1 MKQWILIGMTALIMV
16 ACQTNNQQVMIS
28 DTTIQNS
35 ITAITAAHPEADTA
49 LVTRG
54 VKQVAALWQ
63 ESDGNEADFQ
73 ALVTSSYAGT
83 QAERHT
89 LYNRLSHIIEL
100 CSQSADMLNN
110 TLQEPT
116 TLVGK
121 GEPTTVDWIISGYSP
136 ISHFAEDMFANKIA
150 HICILNFPHYTLN
163 EKNQLGSQW
172 TREQWAYARLGD
184 MFHTRVPGSVTAA
197 YAQALSQ
204 AENYIAGYNIMMHC
218 LRNEQGEQLW
228 QEPMALLSHWN
239 LRDELKSNYAEAKEP
254 TPNPSLRAPQKVSF
268 FGDPATGRE
277 LGRER
282 QEMIYQIML
291 RIIRQEIP
299 ECVVN
304 NEEYVW
310 YPETNRLEARGEKA
324 PQKSAD
330 FSGTPQKAKGERLE
344 AKGNKAKGERLEAK
358 GEREPDTR
366 YQQII
371 NIFHAL
377 QAVDQYRHDA
387 PSHVERTFNED
398 LQIPFEEIEA
408 LFTQLISSN
417 EVKQVAAI
425 IRERLG
431 RDLRPY
437 DIWYD
442 GFKSRSTISE
452 DHLTAQTQQ
461 RYPNAKAFERD
472 MPRML
477 MDLGFAP
484 QKAKEVASHIVVEAA
499 RGSGHARPCVGRE
512 QPARLRT
519 RISEKGMDYKG
530 YNIAV
535 HEFGHNVEE
544 VISLYDMDYYTLA
557 GIPNTGF
564 TEASAFLFQER
575 DLEILNYE
583 LGIKN
588 DANEDNSKLLIQN
601 STFDMI
607 WGMYE
612 IMGVSLVDMR
622 MWQWLYANPNATAAD
637 LREAVL
643 AIAAEVWNA
652 YYAPVLGEKNSPLLG
667 IYSHMVGYAL
677 YLPAYPIGNLVQYQL
692 EEHLAKCATPEEWAK
707 EYTRIYQQ
715 GCLTPNAW
723 MRGAVGTPMSV
734 EPILKAVREQL

>member
-1 MKQWILIGMTALIMV
+1 MRKYNYNMKYPIFFLCIAAMLT
-16 ACQTNNQQVMIS
+16 ACQPKHTQVMIS
-28 DTTIQNS
+28 DTTIQAS
-35 ITAITAAHPEADTA
+35 IAAITTAHPETDMA
-49 LVTRG
+49 LVARG
-54 VKQVAALWQ
+54 VEQVAALWN
-63 ESDGNEADFQ
+63 ESDGSETDFKT
-73 ALVTSSYAGT
+73 LVSGSYAGS
-83 QAERHT
+83 AKEREV
-89 LYNRLSHIIEL
+89 LYQRLAHIIEQ

-116 TLVGK
+116 TLMGK
-121 GEPTTVDWIISGYSP
+121 GEPNSVDWLISGYSP
-136 ISHFAEDMFANKIA
+136 MSHFAEDMFANKIA
-150 HICILNFPHYTLN
+150 HICVLNFPHYSLE
-163 EKNQLGSQW
+163 EKNTLGSQW
-172 TREQWAYARLGD
+172 TRQEWAYARMGD
-184 MFHTRVPGSVTAA
+184 MFHTRVPGNVMAA
-197 YAQALSQ
+197 YSQALSQ

-218 LRNEQGEQLW
+218 LRTEQGEQLW

-239 LRDELKSNYAEAKEP
+239 LRDELKSNYAAVPHAHEK
-254 TPNPSLRAPQKVSF
+254 
-268 FGDPATGRE
+268 
-277 LGRER
+277 
-282 QEMIYQIML
+282 QEMIYQVML

-299 ECVVN
+299 ACVVN
-304 NEEYVW
+304 NEEYTW
-310 YPETNRLEARGEKA
+310 CPQTNEVKGGRREARGE
-324 PQKSAD
+324 
-330 FSGTPQKAKGERLE
+330 
-344 AKGNKAKGERLEAK
+344 
-358 GEREPDTR
+358 RELDTR

-377 QAVDQYRHDA
+377 QAIDKYRADA
-387 PSHVERTFNED
+387 PSHVLRTFNED
-398 LQIPFEEIEA
+398 LQIPFGEIEA
-408 LFTQLISSN
+408 LFTQLIQSD

-452 DHLTAQTQQ
+452 DHLTAQTQK
-461 RYPNAKAFERD
+461 RYPNAKAFEKD

-477 MDLGFAP
+477 MELGFAAD
-484 QKAKEVASHIVVEAA
+484 KAKEVASHIVVEAA

-519 RISEKGMDYKG
+519 RVSDKGMDYKG

-544 VISLYDMDYYTLA
+544 VISLYDIDYYTLA

-575 DLEILNYE
+575 DMQLLGYE
-583 LGIKN
+583 AKG
-588 DANEDNSKLLIQN
+588 ERGESLL
-601 STFDMI
+601 DMI

-622 MWQWLYANPNATAAD
+622 MWQWLYVNPKATAAE

-643 AIAAEVWNA
+643 AIAAEVWNE
-652 YYAPVLGEKNSPLLG
+652 YYAPVLGEKDSPLLG

-692 EEHLAKCATPEEWAK
+692 DEHLAQYATSQEWAK

-715 GCLTPNAW
+715 GSLTPDAW
-723 MRGAVGTPMSV
+723 MRGAVGTSMSV
-734 EPILKAVREQL
+734 EPILKAVRERLKVRG

>member
-1 MKQWILIGMTALIMV
+1 MCANITKTMKYPIIFLGIAALLT
-16 ACQTNNQQVMIS
+16 ACQPKHKQIMIS
-28 DTTIQNS
+28 DTTIQAS
-35 ITAITAAHPEADTA
+35 IAAITTAHPEADVA

-54 VKQVAALWQ
+54 VEQVATLWQ
-63 ESDGNEADFQ
+63 ENDGSEADFQ
-73 ALVTSSYAGT
+73 DLVSRSYAGT
-83 QAERHT
+83 CEEKQM
-89 LYNRLSHIIEL
+89 LYNRLAYIIEQ
-100 CSQSADMLNN
+100 CNQSADMLNN

-116 TLVGK
+116 TLLGK
-121 GEPTTVDWIISGYSP
+121 GEPTQVDWIISGYSP
-136 ISHFAEDMFANKIA
+136 MAHFTEDMFANKIA
-150 HICILNFPHYTLN
+150 HICVLNFPHYSLE
-163 EKNQLGSQW
+163 EKNTLGKDWSRQ
-172 TREQWAYARLGD
+172 EWAYARMGD
-184 MFHTRVPGSVTAA
+184 IFNTRVPGDVMAA
-197 YAQALSQ
+197 YSQALSQ

-239 LRDELKSNYAEAKEP
+239 LRDELKSNYATVPHAHEK
-254 TPNPSLRAPQKVSF
+254 
-268 FGDPATGRE
+268 
-277 LGRER
+277 
-282 QEMIYQIML
+282 QEMIYQVML

-299 ECVVN
+299 NCVVN
-304 NEEYVW
+304 NDELLW
-310 YPETNRLEARGEKA
+310 CPTTN
-324 PQKSAD
+324 D
-330 FSGTPQKAKGERLE
+330 VSGKPNSDIKLKVDI
-344 AKGNKAKGERLEAK
+344 K
-358 GEREPDTR
+358 REPDTR

-377 QAVDQYRHDA
+377 QAIDKHRPDA
-387 PSHVERTFNED
+387 PSHVLRTFNED

-408 LFTQLISSN
+408 LFTQLIQSD
-417 EVKQVAAI
+417 EVKQVATI

-452 DHLTAQTQQ
+452 AHLTTQTQQ
-461 RYPNAKAFERD
+461 RYPDAKAFEKD
-472 MPRML
+472 ILRML
-477 MDLGFAP
+477 MDLGFAKN
-484 QKAKEVASHIVVEAA
+484 KAKAIASHIVVEAA

-519 RISEKGMDYKG
+519 RVGEKGMDYKG

-544 VISLYDMDYYTLA
+544 VISLYDIDYYTLA

-575 DLEILNYE
+575 DMQLLGYE
-583 LGIKN
+583 AKGKKG
-588 DANEDNSKLLIQN
+588 ESLL
-601 STFDMI
+601 DMI

-622 MWQWLYANPNATAAD
+622 MWQWLYAHPTATAAE

-643 AIAAEVWNA
+643 VIAAEVWNE
-652 YYAPVLGEKNSPLLG
+652 YYAPILGEKDSPLLG

-692 EEHLAKCATPEEWAK
+692 DEHLAKYLTPQEWAQ

-715 GCLTPNAW
+715 GSLTPDAW
-723 MRGAVGTPMSV
+723 MRGAVGRPMSV
-734 EPILKAVREQL
+734 EPILKAVREMLKVRE

>member
-1 MKQWILIGMTALIMV
+1 MKHPIFLLGISLLLA
-16 ACQTNNQQVMIS
+16 ACHNNATMIS
-28 DTTIQNS
+28 KQHIQS
-35 ITAITAAHPEADTA
+35 AITTVLQAHPTADSA
-49 LVTRG
+49 MLARG
-54 VKQVAALWQ
+54 AKQVAALWR
-63 ESDGNEADFQ
+63 ESDGTEMDYQTLIA
-73 ALVTSSYAGT
+73 SSYAAT
-83 QAERHT
+83 DAEKQQ
-89 LYNRLSHIIEL
+89 LYNRMAFILEQ
-100 CSQSADMLNN
+100 CRQSADMLNN

-116 TLVGK
+116 TLLGK
-121 GEPTTVDWIISGYSP
+121 SEPTQIDWIISGYSP
-136 ISHFAEDMFANKIA
+136 MAHFAEDMFANKIA
-150 HICILNFPHYTLN
+150 HICVLNFPHYSLE
-163 EKNQLGSQW
+163 EKNTLGKDW
-172 TREQWAYARLGD
+172 TRQEWAYARLGD
-184 MFHTRVPGSVTAA
+184 VFSSRVPGHVVANYS
-197 YAQALSQ
+197 QALSE

-239 LRDELKSNYAEAKEP
+239 LRDELKSNYVEAKEP
-254 TPNPSLRAPQKVSF
+254 TPDPSLK
-268 FGDPATGRE
+268 GRE

-304 NEEYVW
+304 SDQYLWAPYSNTATPINEEIHNSKFL
-310 YPETNRLEARGEKA
+310 TQN
-324 PQKSAD
+324 SN
-330 FSGTPQKAKGERLE
+330 S
-344 AKGNKAKGERLEAK
+344 
-358 GEREPDTR
+358 R

-371 NIFHAL
+371 NIFHAA
-377 QAVDQYRHDA
+377 QQIDAYRSDA
-387 PSHVERTFNED
+387 PTHVLRTFNED
-398 LQIPFEEIEA
+398 LQIPFEEIES
-408 LFTQLISSN
+408 LFTQLVQSD

-442 GFKSRSTISE
+442 GFKSRSSISE
-452 DHLTAQTQQ
+452 DVLTAETQK
-461 RYPNAKAFERD
+461 RYPDAKAFEKD

-477 MDLGFAP
+477 MDLGFASD
-484 QKAKEVASHIVVEAA
+484 KANAIASHIVVEAA

-519 RISEKGMDYKG
+519 RVSNKGMDYKG

-544 VISLYDMDYYTLA
+544 VISLYDIDYYTLA

-575 DLEILNYE
+575 DLQ
-583 LGIKN
+583 
-588 DANEDNSKLLIQN
+588 LLHH
-601 STFDMI
+601 STQSQPHADQLFDLI

-622 MWQWLYANPNATAAD
+622 MWQWLYANPKATAAD
-637 LREAVL
+637 LREAVIR
-643 AIAAEVWNA
+643 IASEVWNQ
-652 YYAPVLGEKNSPLLG
+652 YYAPVLGEKDSPLLA
-667 IYSHMVGYAL
+667 IYSHMIGYAL

-692 EEHLAKCATPEEWAK
+692 EEHLAQCGTAQEWAQ

-715 GCLTPNAW
+715 GCLTPDAW
-723 MRGAVGTPMSV
+723 MRGAVGSPMSV
-734 EPILKAVREQL
+734 EPILNAVREALR

>member
-1 MKQWILIGMTALIMV
+1 MRKYNYNMKYPIFFLCIAAMLT
-16 ACQTNNQQVMIS
+16 ACQPKHTQVMIS
-28 DTTIQNS
+28 DTTIQAS
-35 ITAITAAHPEADTA
+35 IAAITAANPEADMA
-49 LVTRG
+49 LVARG
-54 VKQVAALWQ
+54 VEQVAALWN
-63 ESDGNEADFQ
+63 ESDGSETDFKT
-73 ALVTSSYAGT
+73 LVSGSYAGS
-83 QAERHT
+83 AKEREV
-89 LYNRLSHIIEL
+89 LYQRLAHIIEQ

-116 TLVGK
+116 TLMGK
-121 GEPTTVDWIISGYSP
+121 GEPNSVDWLISGYSP
-136 ISHFAEDMFANKIA
+136 MSHFAEDMFANKIA
-150 HICILNFPHYTLN
+150 HICVLNFPHYSLE
-163 EKNQLGSQW
+163 EKNTLGSQW
-172 TREQWAYARLGD
+172 TRQEWAYARMGD
-184 MFHTRVPGSVTAA
+184 MFHTRVPGNVMAA
-197 YAQALSQ
+197 YSQALSQ

-218 LRNEQGEQLW
+218 LRTEQGEQLW

-239 LRDELKSNYAEAKEP
+239 LRDELKSNYAAVPHAHEK
-254 TPNPSLRAPQKVSF
+254 
-268 FGDPATGRE
+268 
-277 LGRER
+277 
-282 QEMIYQIML
+282 QEMIYQVML

-299 ECVVN
+299 ACVVN
-304 NEEYVW
+304 NEEYTW
-310 YPETNRLEARGEKA
+310 CPQTNEVKGGRREARGE
-324 PQKSAD
+324 
-330 FSGTPQKAKGERLE
+330 
-344 AKGNKAKGERLEAK
+344 
-358 GEREPDTR
+358 RELDTR

-377 QAVDQYRHDA
+377 QAIDKYRADA
-387 PSHVERTFNED
+387 PSHVLRTFNED
-398 LQIPFEEIEA
+398 LQIPFGEIEA
-408 LFTQLISSN
+408 LFTQLIQSD

-452 DHLTAQTQQ
+452 DHLTAQTQK
-461 RYPNAKAFERD
+461 RYPNAKAFEKD

-477 MDLGFAP
+477 MELGFAAD
-484 QKAKEVASHIVVEAA
+484 KAKEVASHIVVEAA

-519 RISEKGMDYKG
+519 RVSDKGMDYKG

-544 VISLYDMDYYTLA
+544 VISLYDIDYYTLA

-575 DLEILNYE
+575 DMQLLGYE
-583 LGIKN
+583 AKG
-588 DANEDNSKLLIQN
+588 ERGESLL
-601 STFDMI
+601 DMI

-622 MWQWLYANPNATAAD
+622 MWQWLYVNPKATAAE

-643 AIAAEVWNA
+643 AIAAEVWNE
-652 YYAPVLGEKNSPLLG
+652 YYAPVLGEKDSPLLG

-692 EEHLAKCATPEEWAK
+692 DEHLAQYATSQEWAK

-715 GCLTPNAW
+715 GSLTPDAW
-723 MRGAVGTPMSV
+723 MRGAVGTAMSV
-734 EPILKAVREQL
+734 EPILKAVRERLKVRG

>member
-1 MKQWILIGMTALIMV
+1 MKYPILFLGIAVMLT
-16 ACQTNNQQVMIS
+16 ACQPNHKPVMIS
-28 DTTIQNS
+28 DTTIQAS
-35 ITAITAAHPEADTA
+35 ITAITTAHPEADVA
-49 LVTRG
+49 LVTRD
-54 VKQVAALWQ
+54 VEQVASLWQ
-63 ESDGNEADFQ
+63 KNDGSEADFQ
-73 ALVTSSYAGT
+73 DLVSHSYAGT
-83 QAERHT
+83 CEERIV
-89 LYNRLSHIIEL
+89 LYSRLAHIIEQ

-121 GEPTTVDWIISGYSP
+121 GEPTSVDWIISGYSP
-136 ISHFAEDMFANKIA
+136 MAHFAEDMFANKIA
-150 HICILNFPHYTLN
+150 HICVLNFPHYSLE
-163 EKNQLGSQW
+163 EKNTLGKDW
-172 TREQWAYARLGD
+172 TRQEWAYARLGD
-184 MFHTRVPGSVTAA
+184 VFTDRVPGKVMAA
-197 YAQALSQ
+197 YSQALSE

-228 QEPMALLSHWN
+228 QEPIALLSHWN
-239 LRDELKSNYAEAKEP
+239 LRDELKSNYVAGDEAMRRLGKEK
-254 TPNPSLRAPQKVSF
+254 Q
-268 FGDPATGRE
+268 E
-277 LGRER
+277 L
-282 QEMIYQIML
+282 IYQVML

-299 ECVVN
+299 NCVIN
-304 NEEYVW
+304 SDQLLW
-310 YPETNRLEARGEKA
+310 CPTTNVV
-324 PQKSAD
+324 
-330 FSGTPQKAKGERLE
+330 SGNPNSNIKLKVDVS
-344 AKGNKAKGERLEAK
+344 
-358 GEREPDTR
+358 REPDTR

-377 QAVDQYRHDA
+377 QSIDAYRPDA
-387 PSHVERTFNED
+387 PSHVLRTFNED
-398 LQIPFEEIEA
+398 LQIPFEEIES
-408 LFTQLISSN
+408 LFTQLIQSD

-442 GFKSRSTISE
+442 GFKSRSSISE
-452 DHLTAQTQQ
+452 DVLTAETQK
-461 RYPNAKAFERD
+461 RYPDAKAFEKD

-477 MDLGFAP
+477 MQLEFAP
-484 QKAKEVASHIVVEAA
+484 EKAKELASHIVVEAA

-519 RISEKGMDYKG
+519 RVGAKGMDYKG

-575 DLEILNYE
+575 DLEIMNYE

-588 DANEDNSKLLIQN
+588 YTADHSKLLIQN
-601 STFDMI
+601 SKFDML

-622 MWQWLYANPNATAAD
+622 MWQWLYANPKATAAE
-637 LREAVL
+637 LREAVI
-643 AIAAEVWNA
+643 AIASDVWNH
-652 YYAPVLGEKNSPLLG
+652 YYAPILGEKDSPLLA

-692 EEHLAKCATPEEWAK
+692 EEHLSQCTTREEWAK

-715 GCLTPNAW
+715 GCLTPDAW
-723 MRGAVGTPMSV
+723 MRGAVGNAMSV
-734 EPILKAVREQL
+734 EPILRAVKQALND

>member
-1 MKQWILIGMTALIMV
+1 MCANITKTMKYPIIFLGIAALLT
-16 ACQTNNQQVMIS
+16 ACQPKHKQIMIS
-28 DTTIQNS
+28 DTTIQAS
-35 ITAITAAHPEADTA
+35 IAAITTAHPEADVA

-54 VKQVAALWQ
+54 VEQVATLWQ
-63 ESDGNEADFQ
+63 ENDGSEADFQ
-73 ALVTSSYAGT
+73 DLVSRSYAGT
-83 QAERHT
+83 CEEKQM
-89 LYNRLSHIIEL
+89 LYNRLAYIIEQ
-100 CSQSADMLNN
+100 CNQSADMLNN

-116 TLVGK
+116 TLLGK
-121 GEPTTVDWIISGYSP
+121 CEPTQVDWIISGYSP
-136 ISHFAEDMFANKIA
+136 MAHFAEDMFANKIA
-150 HICILNFPHYTLN
+150 HVCVLNFPHYSLE
-163 EKNQLGSQW
+163 EKNTLGKDWSRQ
-172 TREQWAYARLGD
+172 EWAYARLGD
-184 MFHTRVPGSVTAA
+184 VFTDRVPGKVMAA
-197 YAQALSQ
+197 YSQALSE

-228 QEPMALLSHWN
+228 QEPIALLSHWN
-239 LRDELKSNYAEAKEP
+239 LRDELKSNYVAGDEAMRRLGKEK
-254 TPNPSLRAPQKVSF
+254 Q
-268 FGDPATGRE
+268 E
-277 LGRER
+277 L
-282 QEMIYQIML
+282 IYQVML

-299 ECVVN
+299 NCVIN
-304 NEEYVW
+304 NDQLLW
-310 YPETNRLEARGEKA
+310 CPTTNIV
-324 PQKSAD
+324 
-330 FSGTPQKAKGERLE
+330 SGNPNSNIKLKVDVS
-344 AKGNKAKGERLEAK
+344 
-358 GEREPDTR
+358 REPDTR

-377 QAVDQYRHDA
+377 QSIDTYRPDA
-387 PSHVERTFNED
+387 PSHVLRTFNED

-408 LFTQLISSN
+408 LFTQLIQSD
-417 EVKQVAAI
+417 EVKQVARI

-442 GFKSRSTISE
+442 GFKSRSNISE
-452 DHLTAQTQQ
+452 DVLTAETQKL
-461 RYPNAKAFERD
+461 YPDAKAFEKD

-477 MDLGFAP
+477 MELGFAP
-484 QKAKEVASHIVVEAA
+484 EKAKELASHIVVESA

-519 RISEKGMDYKG
+519 RVGVKGMDYKG

-575 DLEILNYE
+575 DLQL
-583 LGIKN
+583 LHKN
-588 DANEDNSKLLIQN
+588 LQTSQN
-601 STFDMI
+601 AEQIFDLI

-622 MWQWLYANPNATAAD
+622 MWQWLYANQKATAAE
-637 LREAVL
+637 LREAVIV
-643 AIAAEVWNA
+643 IANDVWNE
-652 YYAPVLGEKNSPLLG
+652 YYAPVLGEKDSPLLA

-692 EEHLAKCATPEEWAK
+692 EEHLTQCATPEEWAK

-715 GCLTPNAW
+715 GCLTPDAW
-723 MRGAVGTPMSV
+723 MRGAVGKPMSV
-734 EPILKAVREQL
+734 EPILTAVREALNQ

>member
-1 MKQWILIGMTALIMV
+1 MCANITKTMKYPIIFLGIAALLT
-16 ACQTNNQQVMIS
+16 ACQPKHKQIMIS
-28 DTTIQNS
+28 DTTIQAS
-35 ITAITAAHPEADTA
+35 IAAITTAHPEADVA

-54 VKQVAALWQ
+54 VEQVATLWQ
-63 ESDGNEADFQ
+63 ENDGSEADFQ
-73 ALVTSSYAGT
+73 DLVSRSYAGT
-83 QAERHT
+83 CEEKQM
-89 LYNRLSHIIEL
+89 LYNRLAYIIEQ
-100 CSQSADMLNN
+100 CNQSADMLNN

-121 GEPTTVDWIISGYSP
+121 DEPTSVDWIISGYSP
-136 ISHFAEDMFANKIA
+136 MAHFAEDMFANKIA
-150 HICILNFPHYTLN
+150 HVCVLNFPHYSLE
-163 EKNQLGSQW
+163 EKNTLGKDWSRQ
-172 TREQWAYARLGD
+172 EWAYARLGD
-184 MFHTRVPGSVTAA
+184 VFTDRVLGNVIATYS
-197 YAQALSQ
+197 QALSQ

-218 LRNEQGEQLW
+218 LCNEQGEQLW

-239 LRDELKSNYAEAKEP
+239 LRDELKSNYVAGDEAMRRLGKE
-254 TPNPSLRAPQKVSF
+254 K
-268 FGDPATGRE
+268 
-277 LGRER
+277 
-282 QEMIYQIML
+282 QEMIYQVML

-299 ECVVN
+299 NCVVN
-304 NEEYVW
+304 NDQLLW
-310 YPETNRLEARGEKA
+310 CPTTNIV
-324 PQKSAD
+324 
-330 FSGTPQKAKGERLE
+330 SGNPNSNIKLKVDVS
-344 AKGNKAKGERLEAK
+344 
-358 GEREPDTR
+358 REPDTR

-377 QAVDQYRHDA
+377 QSIDTYRPDA
-387 PSHVERTFNED
+387 PSHVLRTFNED

-408 LFTQLISSN
+408 LFTQLIQSD
-417 EVKQVAAI
+417 EVKQVARI

-442 GFKSRSTISE
+442 GFKSRSNISE
-452 DHLTAQTQQ
+452 DVLTAETQK
-461 RYPNAKAFERD
+461 RYPDAKAFEKD

-477 MDLGFAP
+477 MELGFAP
-484 QKAKEVASHIVVEAA
+484 EKAKELASHIVVEAA

-519 RISEKGMDYKG
+519 RVSVKGMDYKG

-575 DLEILNYE
+575 DLQL
-583 LGIKN
+583 LHKN
-588 DANEDNSKLLIQN
+588 LQTSQN
-601 STFDMI
+601 AEQIFDLI

-622 MWQWLYANPNATAAD
+622 MWQWLYANQKATAAE
-637 LREAVL
+637 LREAVI
-643 AIAAEVWNA
+643 AIASEVWNE
-652 YYAPVLGEKNSPLLG
+652 YYAPVLGEKDNPLLA

-692 EEHLAKCATPEEWAK
+692 EEHLSQCTTQEEWAK

-715 GCLTPNAW
+715 GCLTPDAW
-723 MRGAVGTPMSV
+723 MRGAVGKPMSV
-734 EPILKAVREQL
+734 EPILTAVREALNQ